1 MATIRKRGDLQWEA
15 QVRKKG
21 QPAQSRTFSTRAD
34 ADRWAKETEIAIER
48 GLFFDRS
55 IAERTTINELIEK
68 YKEVEL
74 PAKRGKHFIPALTQL
89 RDTFGPYSLASITPK
104 MISKHRDARLQL
116 VSPSTVKKEINLLSR
131 IIELAGKEWGIPV
144 ANNPC
149 KMVSRPSEPKGR
161 ERRLVDGEEFA
172 DGEEAKLL
180 AQCLASS
187 KDLEVI
193 AIVAIESAARLGELL
208 TLTWMDVDLKK
219 RTALLRKT
227 KNGES
232 RTIPLSTRAVTAL
245 QELRTEQAGKENNI
259 AILPTQRVFRRWK
272 AADSF
277 NKVWVRACMR
287 ASISDL
293 RFHDLRHEACSRLA
307 DKFSLHELMKISGHK
322 TAAMLMRYYHPKAEE
337 LAKRLG

>member
-21 QPAQSRTFSTRAD
+21 QPAQSKTFSTRAD
-34 ADRWAKETEIAIER
+34 AERWAKEIEIAIER

-55 IAERTTINELIEK
+55 IAERTTISELIER
-68 YKEVEL
+68 YREVEL
-74 PAKRGKHFIPALTQL
+74 PFKRGKHFIPALAQL
-89 RDTFGPYSLASITPK
+89 QAAFGKYALSSITPK
-104 MISKHRDARLQL
+104 LISTHRDSRLKT

-161 ERRLVDGEEFA
+161 ERRLDEGDEIEDAEETR
-172 DGEEAKLL
+172 LL

-193 AIVAIESAARLGELL
+193 TIVAIESAARLGELL
-208 TLTWMDVDLKK
+208 KLTWKEIDLAK
-219 RTALLRKT
+219 RTAKLQDT

-232 RTIPLSTRAVTAL
+232 RSIPLSSRAVSAL
-245 QELRTEQAGKENNI
+245 LELRTEQSGNVENV
-259 AILPTQRVFRRWK
+259 ALLPTQRVFGRWQ

-277 NKVWVRACMR
+277 NKVWSRACSR
-287 ASISDL
+287 AGITNL

-307 DKFSLHELMKISGHK
+307 DKFSLHELMKITGHK
-322 TAAMLMRYYHPKAEE
+322 SAAMLMRYYHPKAEE